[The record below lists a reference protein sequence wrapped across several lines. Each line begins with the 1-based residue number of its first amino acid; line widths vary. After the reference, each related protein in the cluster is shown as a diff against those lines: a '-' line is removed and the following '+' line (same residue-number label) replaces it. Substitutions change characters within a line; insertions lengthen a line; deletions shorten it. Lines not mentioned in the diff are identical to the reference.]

1 LPPGFANWNDFLTEA
16 VARALHDAHAPSD
29 VSSWHFGPL
38 HPAEIDHPLFSM
50 SPLFDRLLGTA
61 TGSGPRTT
69 AGNGTTIRAIG
80 HHFGPSER
88 FTADLAS
95 PDATTGN
102 ITTGESGNPASPWY
116 LDQFEPWLKGTTL
129 PLPLHDNQ
137 STHTLTLL
145 P

>member
-1 LPPGFANWNDFLTEA
+1 
-16 VARALHDAHAPSD
+16 
-29 VSSWHFGPL
+29 
-38 HPAEIDHPLFSM
+38 M